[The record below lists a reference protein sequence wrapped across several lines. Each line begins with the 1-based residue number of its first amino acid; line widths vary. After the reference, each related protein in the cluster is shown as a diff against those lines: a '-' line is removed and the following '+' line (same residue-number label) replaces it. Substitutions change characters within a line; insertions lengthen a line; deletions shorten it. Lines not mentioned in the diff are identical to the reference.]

1 MEWPWS
7 HWDWNHVFFPSHLG
21 GSYWE
26 LLVTILQK
34 DVFFYQIFQDFFF
47 GKYWGKKNMSFC
59 KSPLACR
66 GWERTRKR
74 CTEAIS
80 LAINLLIQSCQ
91 DCCFKHWRMVSAM
104 NFVVVN
110 FDKFACMD
118 ANLQPI
124 HQSDFKFCST
134 QGPKALFV
142 ILIWQQCRPI

>member
-1 MEWPWS
+1 MTLESLGLKPCFFS
-7 HWDWNHVFFPSHLG
+7 ITFRGVLLGIIGNYFAKGHVFLSNFPG
-21 GSYWE
+21 
-26 LLVTILQK
+26 
-34 DVFFYQIFQDFFF
+34 FFF